1 MVFDLLLGFIIPNVD
16 NFAHIGG
23 RSTGAGDGFLFAPTR
38 VPTLAGCGA
47 AGTDS
52 GTSVP
57 AFGNLGTLA
66 VRGARLAAL
75 GVAMLVLWVIGEGVS
90 GWRVSML
97 NGRWPRVTADGRHPD
112 GLEAEVTTGTLP
124 VDDLGASMT
133 TSSHAWS
140 ACRRMPGSTSSPM
153 AAPALRTRGG
163 PPACVGRGR
172 PRAGWLL
179 VRTWQATASLTD
191 RVVAQAIQGPYTLA
205 RRVHRDRSAT
215 QRTDFALEMAAHL
228 GAEPRA
234 LAAAGCPMALIEEP
248 DAVLIG
254 GYPSALTNEVEAELF
269 GATQERLLTEPSGL
283 HAMLV
288 VTGGSAWAAG
298 PEAILGAPY
307 QSYLFDLIGGPDNWN
322 LIREV
327 PGDRGVV
334 CGALRA
340 DSAAD
345 QLPEL
350 VWAARYAASSNGR
363 GLERVGLTNATPLED
378 LDSVAIGRA
387 AAALAKASRLAQ
399 LSPDQAVAEGLDPR
413 AIRQPDTRPPRVRRS
428 KPATGGSQRTGPGRG
443 AYRRACSLVAASA

>member
-1 MVFDLLLGFIIPNVD
+1 
-16 NFAHIGG
+16 
-23 RSTGAGDGFLFAPTR
+23 
-38 VPTLAGCGA
+38 
-47 AGTDS
+47 
-52 GTSVP
+52 
-57 AFGNLGTLA
+57 
-66 VRGARLAAL
+66 
-75 GVAMLVLWVIGEGVS
+75 
-90 GWRVSML
+90 ML
-97 NGRWPRVTADGRHPD
+97 NGRWPRVTADGVTLTD
-112 GLEAEVTTGTLP
+112 LEAEVTAGTLP
-124 VDDLGASMT
+124 VDDLGAAIDDLVARVVGVQADAGLDVVT
-133 TSSHAWS
+133 DGGARTPD
-140 ACRRMPGSTSSPM
+140 PG
-153 AAPALRTRGG
+153 AALLRALAEGDLG
-163 PPACVGRGR
+163 PDGY
-172 PRAGWLL
+172 L

-228 GAEPRA
+228 GAELRA

-428 KPATGGSQRTGPGRG
+428 KPATGG
-443 AYRRACSLVAASA
+443 